1 MWWIKPVKKIGKC
14 GLKINCQKFEKNI
27 QIDCWHYVPT
37 ECSAA
42 DIDTWSNKKVKFNET
57 QWFKREAKLPDIDII
72 LSTLLRM

>member
-1 MWWIKPVKKIGKC
+1 MWIENKLSEIR
-14 GLKINCQKFEKNI
+14 ENI

-57 QWFKREAKLPDIDII
+57 QWFKREAKLLDIDII